1 MKTGLNDPALIR
13 APARRRTARL
23 CGIAGLTLGLAV
35 LAGWAWDITVLK
47 TVLPGLVA
55 MQPWAAHG
63 FAVGGLALVAAS
75 LRGWMGTVARV
86 VASLLLL
93 AVAGQ
98 ALLAYAGLDLGSDT
112 WLFAGALRN
121 QPGYAHPGRVAVVT
135 AIAMACLAAVLLLAC
150 DRRRLPSILFSLIAS
165 VGLFLIAVPLVAYLF
180 GLHTVALVTPIALHT
195 TIGFVILFVGAIT
208 LRPDA
213 GWLAAVAGS
222 RPGTKTARLL
232 LPLVVAGPV
241 LVAYTNLHG
250 L

>member
-1 MKTGLNDPALIR
+1 M
-13 APARRRTARL
+13 
-23 CGIAGLTLGLAV
+23 LGLAV

-112 WLFAGALRN
+112 WLFAEALRN

-180 GLHTVALVTPIALHT
+180 GLHT
-195 TIGFVILFVGAIT
+195 
-208 LRPDA
+208 
-213 GWLAAVAGS
+213 
-222 RPGTKTARLL
+222 
-232 LPLVVAGPV
+232 
-241 LVAYTNLHG
+241 
-250 L
+250 